1 MLLKAL
7 LVWCAIALAEVA
19 QGVVRVRHLNPRV
32 GDRRARQVGV
42 VSGSLLILLI
52 AWLAVPWMAIATQ
65 GQAFAVGILWLGL
78 MLALDIAVGRWV
90 FRLPWERILREFDP
104 RRGGWLGGGMLV
116 LLAAPWLAARLRG
129 LL

>member
-1 MLLKAL
+1 
-7 LVWCAIALAEVA
+7 
-19 QGVVRVRHLNPRV
+19 
-32 GDRRARQVGV
+32 
-42 VSGSLLILLI
+42 
-52 AWLAVPWMAIATQ
+52 MAIATQ